1 LQLKYFFDG
10 SIWTAPNIIDNVS
23 NVGCFKP
30 GKRGKGVKPSDTE
43 AKGDFGIE
51 FAIMMFEGIDLIA
64 NVTVRRL

>member
-1 LQLKYFFDG
+1 LHKVSVLFARIEIDG
-10 SIWTAPNIIDNVS
+10 LRKTRIFI
-23 NVGCFKP
+23 KP
-30 GKRGKGVKPSDTE
+30 EKRGKRAKPFDTE